1 MLAADRSPRHSRRHV
16 DRVIT
21 RRVRAVV
28 QRVREANVAI
38 EGDVVGA
45 IHHGLCVLLGV
56 AATDSEHDAERLSQ
70 KILALRIFEDD
81 AGRFDRSLRDVGGA
95 LLVVSQF
102 TLYGDCRRGR
112 RPSFSAAAPAEWART
127 LYDHFVVRARAGG
140 VPVATGRFQAHMAL
154 TLVNDGPVTLL
165 LDTAEDS

>member
-1 MLAADRSPRHSRRHV
+1 M
-16 DRVIT
+16 
-21 RRVRAVV
+21 RAVV
-28 QRVREANVAI
+28 QRVREATVHVD
-38 EGDVVGA
+38 GDVVGA

-56 AATDSEHDAERLSQ
+56 ATTDSERDAERLCQ
-70 KILALRIFEDD
+70 KILGLRVFEDET
-81 AGRFDRSLRDVGGA
+81 GRFDRSLKDVGGA

-112 RPSFSAAAPAEWART
+112 RPSFAAAAPAEWART

-154 TLVNDGPVTLL
+154 TVVNDGPVTLL
-165 LDTAEDS
+165 LDSTEGA